1 MMKIS
6 QLENKDIVILGFG
19 REGQDT
25 YSFLRKVFPKKKLI
39 IADKREI
46 TAFDE
51 KMRGKFSKDKDLDL
65 FLGDNYLD
73 SLLPGH
79 VVIKTPGIPMSLIS
93 EKAKDCMITSQT
105 ELFFENCPAKIIGVT
120 GTKGK
125 STTSSLI
132 HALLKND
139 GRTSYLLGN
148 IEKPSL
154 SYLPKIKEGDW
165 VVYELSCHQLQT
177 LHLSPHI
184 AIFLNLYPEHLDYYE
199 DMDEYFLAKANIFL
213 NQKEGDYLIYGED
226 VPQIDEYEGKLS
238 SKTIKVQRMDHIGF
252 LNTNRSMVCRIT
264 HDDNIMIFLELAK
277 ILGIEEEIMMKT
289 LKRFKKL
296 PHRLEYIGE
305 YRGIRFYDDSIATI
319 PESVIYALDTLDDRV
334 ETLIAGG
341 LNRGIEFDK
350 LGERVAISKIKNLV
364 LFPDSGS
371 EIKEAV
377 LKYSRNH
384 DVVFHDAKDMEDAI
398 RFVFENTQEGKICL
412 LSPASP
418 SFNMFKDYKER
429 GDMYKKM
436 VKELGNEEKD

>member
-1 MMKIS
+1 MKIE
-6 QLENKDIVILGFG
+6 QLEKNDIVILGFG

-25 YSFLRKVFPKKKLI
+25 YAFLRKNFPDKELI
-39 IADKREI
+39 IADKRGI
-46 TAFDE
+46 DGFDD
-51 KMRGKFSKDKDLDL
+51 KVRGRLSKDKAVKL
-65 FLGDNYLD
+65 FLGENYLD
-73 SLLPGH
+73 SLVPGR
-79 VVIKTPGIPMSLIS
+79 VVIKTPGISLSSI
-93 EKAKDCMITSQT
+93 ADRVKDCVVTSQT
-105 ELFFENCPAKIIGVT
+105 ELFFDNCPAKIIGVT

-139 GRTSYLLGN
+139 GRMSYLLGN

-154 SYLPKIKEGDW
+154 SYLPKIKEDDW
-165 VVYELSCHQLQT
+165 IVYELSCHQLQT
-177 LHLSPHI
+177 LHTSPHI

-213 NQKEGDYLIYGED
+213 HQKKGDYLIHGED
-226 VPQIDEYEGKLS
+226 VPQIAQYEGKIAPEVIQV
-238 SKTIKVQRMDHIGF
+238 KRMDHIGF
-252 LNTNRSMVCRIT
+252 LNTYRNMVCRVT

-277 ILGIEEEIMMKT
+277 ILGIGEEVVMRT
-289 LKRFKKL
+289 LKKFKKL
-296 PHRLEYIGE
+296 PHRLEYVGE

-334 ETLIAGG
+334 ETLIVGG
-341 LNRGIEFDK
+341 LNRGIEFNK
-350 LGERVAISKIKNLV
+350 LGERIAISKIKNLV
-364 LFPDSGS
+364 LFPDSGKD
-371 EIKEAV
+371 IKEEV

-384 DVVFHDAKDMEDAI
+384 DIVFHEAKDMEDAI

-429 GDMYKKM
+429 GDMYKKI